1 MIIFCGD
8 KISYLKRN
16 KDNDILEINHPFY
29 NSGGVQD
36 RIDDVKKFL
45 GDKGPTIEPISNE
58 MIYHVED
65 RLIFQTI
72 SNECELILPLFFSEY
87 IKKPVEEKVNEFNEY
102 IFKRYCDRYELNEI
116 FSQLVQTK
124 KIPNEILFKFWLR
137 AYSSEGNL
145 SKDINEELKANHL
158 DKYLPFIECMYEG
171 SNDSNLEISSEA
183 CLYRYT
189 TLTKSKLDELKTN
202 LSKKG
207 DNLPALIMYS
217 KSFLL
222 FYTSQTEASK
232 NNNNSKSKNINVL
245 LIIQNAKENL
255 ISFTGYTSMDRY
267 TFYPKED
274 ILIFPFFFL

>member
-1 MIIFCGD
+1 MGVYNSQTIQKDELIWIDQNVNNEENQGYQKEIKKLMKVNLSCFTEVSKGIEYLKKLEFVRTYIICSGRLYIDFIIEFKSNINDLMICPKIIIFCGD

-16 KDNDILEINHPFY
+16 KDNDVLEINHPFF

-36 RIDDVKKFL
+36 HINDVKKFL

-65 RLIFQTI
+65 KLTFQTI
-72 SNECELILPLFFSEY
+72 SNECELILPLFFCEY

-145 SKDINEELKANHL
+145 SKDINEELKTNHL
-158 DKYLPFIECMYEG
+158 DKYLPFIECM
-171 SNDSNLEISSEA
+171 
-183 CLYRYT
+183 
-189 TLTKSKLDELKTN
+189 
-202 LSKKG
+202 
-207 DNLPALIMYS
+207 
-217 KSFLL
+217 
-222 FYTSQTEASK
+222 
-232 NNNNSKSKNINVL
+232 
-245 LIIQNAKENL
+245 
-255 ISFTGYTSMDRY
+255 
-267 TFYPKED
+267 
-274 ILIFPFFFL
+274 